1 MKELKKIVYLG
12 LVVFTVALMCL
23 QAGAITTTRQTI
35 KQNDTKLT
43 TASLGGD
50 TLISTDNP

>member
-35 KQNDTKLT
+35 SKYPRIQKPTPRAKRYF
-43 TASLGGD
+43 S
-50 TLISTDNP
+50 